1 MALRN
6 EAGQL
11 RGFLKIVRDFT
22 ERKRAEAER
31 AQLLEQAQAAQRA
44 AEAATNAKDEFITVV
59 AHELR
64 NPLSAILGWTRLMR
78 DRKLD
83 EAILTRAFETIER
96 NAKLQTQ
103 LIEDLL
109 DLSRIEQ
116 GQLRLDMSSVQVSAV
131 IEAALETMRLLAQAK
146 HIALEA
152 ELSAVTAEINGDA
165 NRLQQVLCNLLAN
178 AIKFT
183 PSGGRIQVRLE
194 CFGSQVQVHVGD
206 TGIGI
211 RQEFLPY
218 VFEAFRQD
226 KTASSNSHGLGI
238 GLAVAR
244 HLMEL
249 HSGAIQVESQGE
261 GKGATFTLTLP
272 SLSPSDG
279 KASADRAFTL
289 PRHTE

>member
-1 MALRN
+1 
-6 EAGQL
+6 
-11 RGFLKIVRDFT
+11 
-22 ERKRAEAER
+22 
-31 AQLLEQAQAAQRA
+31 
-44 AEAATNAKDEFITVV
+44 
-59 AHELR
+59 
-64 NPLSAILGWTRLMR
+64 
-78 DRKLD
+78 
-83 EAILTRAFETIER
+83 
-96 NAKLQTQ
+96 
-103 LIEDLL
+103 
-109 DLSRIEQ
+109 
-116 GQLRLDMSSVQVSAV
+116 MSSVQVSAV

-146 HIALEA
+146 HLALEA

-194 CFGSQVQVHVGD
+194 CSGSRVQVHVGD

-218 VFEAFRQD
+218 VFGAFRQD
-226 KTASSNSHGLGI
+226 KTVSSNFHGLGI

-244 HLMEL
+244 HLAEL
-249 HSGAIQVESQGE
+249 HGEVIQVESQGE
-261 GKGATFTLTLP
+261 GQGATFALTFP